1 MEMAVGWEAV
11 VTVVGLVEVERAEV
25 MVVEVKVAERVEEEM
40 AVAMAEEARAADLA
54 VAGLAAV
61 TEVVARGGV
70 MVEAAREVVKRRR

>member
-61 TEVVARGGV
+61 TEVVVRGG
-70 MVEAAREVVKRRR
+70 